1 MLETKLAPVMDSVI
15 PFLEG
20 VRTYVRTELLTET
33 DDLLQQLRQIRTG
46 EQRPTLRQCVELLH
60 HVSRLWNVSRPR
72 EVGEELAM
80 QGQTD
85 PFHLL
90 DALILLQSIY
100 ASEVVAQ
107 PVADEPPAPPLEPPV
122 ALEEEIVRWLD
133 AQKGFTGFST
143 PSGWIIASCP
153 DHPEHPQMTACLQRL
168 YARFGADLGKLAADL
183 YFAPQRW
190 LPHYYE
196 HPEYSVHMATILN
209 ACIVPYAPPNILERI
224 EARIT
229 DIRRY
234 MADPLH
240 YSGERAEISK
250 FSLEPP
256 HVWVSDELM
265 HLINSLCYSSP
276 FSGRLQQFRHL
287 RIWPAWMPGSLQACL
302 NVLLALPLTPQSCA
316 LAMKLQREDYWERD
330 VVYGGSRHHT
340 LSRLVESS
348 IKDTLVLLFRYGSLS
363 YAVYQHCAL
372 LIPRELLN
380 NCQAMAR
387 QVPEQQRDGFLQQME
402 HLLRRFIL
410 DIASDLTPA
419 NCYAIRAIAAETP
432 LPLPGSDCLLLAAQA
447 HAKLNAGPLVLEY
460 LESYKDTVQKAI
472 IRLVQAHDSEPTTSA
487 QRQRL
492 LDGLRQYPA
501 ETLKRLLPVV
511 SANHDVLCEALN
523 WTSVYPLLDYL
534 KKQAGQ
540 LSPQHEDRAEA
551 DGSDLPGVDS
561 AVLNVAEVRTL
572 LAQIDPD
579 NGREA
584 LDLFY
589 EANSM
594 RDTCTLLAAVAGW
607 NRARVE
613 KSLKHNALT
622 AIKAYG
628 LLPLERGQEEL
639 FEHYLVLQ
647 QKLKLAPKFGPQRR
661 VSHKEAVQTALRYQA
676 RVAGYPDASL
686 LELEMEA
693 RLSQEIAPP
702 GRTWSAGDYT
712 LELHITGLEVS
723 LLIQRDGHRLKSVP
737 PAVRKDP
744 AYSEAQTVV
753 KMLRAQVSRLR
764 SELLETLIASGEA
777 LSLEHL
783 KMLAHLTTGRAL
795 LERLILRTADG
806 HIGLFEAGAFAVRHL
821 DGSLH
826 PVTSAVQI
834 AHPYTL
840 FEAGILA
847 AWQREIVRLRVVQ
860 PIKQAFRELYLLTPA
875 EETTCTYSL
884 RFAGRSIE
892 GRVAGRLFTQR
903 QWRFESD
910 YQFVI
915 PYKIF
920 PNMRAVFNLTGTMYH
935 LGISGTVTTSDISF
949 ERAPWYGNANRP
961 PGERTIPLAEV
972 PPLNF
977 SEAMRDADLVVSV
990 ARTQQADRPSYSNE
1004 TYTARAGLLTALL
1017 ADLNLTGVTLE
1028 GHFAYVQGKLARY
1041 RVHLGTAGIYIDPGT
1056 YLCIVPAAW
1065 GKTHENL
1072 FLPYA
1077 DEGDDSISEVISK
1090 IFLLLADDQI
1100 KDETILRQIRAHIL

>member
-1 MLETKLAPVMDSVI
+1 V
-15 PFLEG
+15 LEG
-20 VRTYVRTELLTET
+20 VRSYVRAELLGET
-33 DDLLQQLRQIRTG
+33 DDLLQQLRQIRAG
-46 EQRPTLRQCVELLH
+46 EQQPTLRQCVELLH
-60 HVSRLWNVSRPR
+60 HVNRLWNVSRPR
-72 EVGEELAM
+72 EVSEELTM

-90 DALILLQSIY
+90 EALIQLQSIY
-100 ASEVVAQ
+100 ASEVVTQ
-107 PVADEPPAPPLEPPV
+107 PVADDEPPAPPDEPPTP
-122 ALEEEIVRWLD
+122 LEEEIVRLLVE
-133 AQKGFTGFST
+133 QVCNGPRKGGPLHIASIPGLTEPST

-168 YARFGADLGKLAADL
+168 YARFGADLGRLAADL
-183 YFAPQRW
+183 YFVPQRW

-196 HPEYSVHMATILN
+196 QRPEYSVHIATILN
-209 ACIVPYAPPNILERI
+209 ACVVAYAPADILERI
-224 EARIT
+224 EACIT
-229 DIRRY
+229 TIHGY
-234 MADPLH
+234 IADPVYRLDVRANVFKVFQ
-240 YSGERAEISK
+240 YSPRTWI
-250 FSLEPP
+250 
-256 HVWVSDELM
+256 SDEM
-265 HLINSLCYSSP
+265 MDLINSLLYPSP
-276 FSGRLQQFRHL
+276 FSGRLQQLRHL
-287 RIWPAWMPGSLQACL
+287 HIWRTWMPGSLQACL
-302 NVLLALPLTPQSCA
+302 NVLLALPLTPQSYA
-316 LAMKLQREDYWERD
+316 LAAKL
-330 VVYGGSRHHT
+330 HF
-340 LSRLVESS
+340 RLDEPS
-348 IKDTLVLLFRYGSLS
+348 IKDTLILLFRFGALS
-363 YAVYQHCAL
+363 YAAYQHSAL

-380 NCQAMAR
+380 NECSQAMAQ

-402 HLLRRFIL
+402 HLRRRFIL
-410 DIASDLTPA
+410 DTASDLTPA
-419 NCYAIRAIAAETP
+419 NCYVIRVISPETL

-447 HAKLNAGPLVLEY
+447 HAKLNAGPLVLGD
-460 LESYKDTVQKAI
+460 LESYKDTVQNAI
-472 IRLVQAHDSEPTTSA
+472 IRLVQTHDSEPTTLA
-487 QRQRL
+487 ERQHL
-492 LDGLRQYPA
+492 VDSLRQYPI

-511 SANHDVLCEALN
+511 SDGHGVLCEALN

-534 KKQAGQ
+534 KKQARQ
-540 LSPQHEDRAEA
+540 LSPQHEDGAEV
-551 DGSDLPGVDS
+551 DGSGLPGVDS
-561 AVLNVAEVRTL
+561 AMLNISEVRTL

-589 EANSM
+589 EASSM
-594 RDTCTLLAAVAGW
+594 RDTSTLLAAVAGW

-613 KSLKHNALT
+613 KSLKHNALI

-628 LLPLERGQEEL
+628 LLPLARGQEEV
-639 FEHYLVLQ
+639 FERYLVLQ

-661 VSHKEAVQTALRYQA
+661 VSHKDAVQTALCYLAQ
-676 RVAGYPDASL
+676 VAGYPDASL

-693 RLSQEIAPP
+693 RLSQEVAPP
-702 GRTWSAGDYT
+702 GRTWSAGDYI
-712 LELHITGLEVS
+712 LELHVTGLEVA

-744 AYSEAQTVV
+744 AYSEAQEVV

-783 KMLAHLTTGRAL
+783 KMLARLTTGRAL

-806 HIGLFEAGAFAVRHL
+806 HIGLFDAEVCSVRHL

-840 FEAGILA
+840 FEAGVLA
-847 AWQREIVRLRVVQ
+847 TWQREIVRLRVVQ

-875 EETTCTYSL
+875 EETTRTYSL

-915 PYKIF
+915 PYKVF

-949 ERAPWYGNANRP
+949 ERAPWYGNAHRP

-990 ARTQQADRPSYSNE
+990 ARTQQADRPLYSKE

-1017 ADLNLTGVTLE
+1017 ADLNLTGVTVE
-1028 GHFAYVQGKLARY
+1028 GHFAYVQGKLTRY

-1056 YLCIVPAAW
+1056 YLCIVPATW

-1077 DEGDDSISEVISK
+1077 NEGNDSISEVISK

-1100 KDETILRQIRAHIL
+1100 KDETILRQIRAHME